1 MTEPEWE
8 QEKPKTELQVGA
20 ETSSDVTVNPIPTDK
35 EYPRSSEGGR
45 RGKKPIMLV
54 VLLLNIPLTFI
65 MVFAVLLYNRKI
77 MSKQIRLLRDEI
89 IVNVLGSIFIAL
101 LLSAL
106 ITILQTVLWPNPPG
120 PQRSLFHH
128 ISRGWLSDLS
138 LVSIAIMAC
147 YLLRSLNKERMTAVE
162 NEMLRAENML
172 SRYETLKSQMD
183 PHFLFNSLNTLKSL
197 IEVEPNKADEFV
209 QRLSS
214 VLRYTLQNKEVVTL
228 AEEMDCVRSYCI
240 MMKIRFG
247 DNIRFEPYIDHEKYD
262 SYYVLPLSIQ
272 GLIENAIKHNVIS
285 TKHPLTITII
295 TDEDNRLIVLERGRE
310 SRGGGLDGGGQFR
323 KHGEDAAEH
332 GGCEDDGKERCFAHG
347 SVPFKLEKKCF

>member
-1 MTEPEWE
+1 MMKRRQNNVDDYLSIKRIVLISLAITIAFYLLYTLTYFFGRPTMTEPEWE

-172 SRYETLKSQMD
+172 SRDVEKPDGSTFSVQ
-183 PHFLFNSLNTLKSL
+183 FLEYPK
-197 IEVEPNKADEFV
+197 VA
-209 QRLSS
+209 
-214 VLRYTLQNKEVVTL
+214 Y
-228 AEEMDCVRSYCI
+228 RS
-240 MMKIRFG
+240 RT
-247 DNIRFEPYIDHEKYD
+247 
-262 SYYVLPLSIQ
+262 Q
-272 GLIENAIKHNVIS
+272 
-285 TKHPLTITII
+285 
-295 TDEDNRLIVLERGRE
+295 
-310 SRGGGLDGGGQFR
+310 
-323 KHGEDAAEH
+323 
-332 GGCEDDGKERCFAHG
+332 
-347 SVPFKLEKKCF
+347 